1 MIFDGLKT
9 LIGDCDSYLKKG
21 GTAFLGHRVHPQWSI
36 EKRAKVHTVDKY

>member
-21 GTAFLGHRVHPQWSI
+21 AQLFWD
-36 EKRAKVHTVDKY
+36 TVYTHSGP